1 MNMKGLENLADT
13 REKPPGGS
21 FPTARRHIRFAV
33 LFLFWYDPPG
43 GYEFLPGD
51 ATLFA
56 FYFRDFVN
64 VLMLRLAASKTPP
77 GDSVVLEEI
86 WMDMIMHE
94 KVWGKYS
101 KSNGSRVL
109 VMTVLESMV
118 WTGYGWVLDTCDSGR
133 LTIKR
138 VLLLIR
144 RLAARVGAPGGETSV
159 RGLCIVG
166 RLAARCAPPGG
177 NEKTVGL
184 GRRWRQAVWSIF
196 AWRRVGRARRRR
208 CCSLLPAGRFM
219 DGVTCDDM
227 SGEVH
232 IKLLSRG
239 DTSGEVRRAGLR
251 AGRFVEAGPRA
262 GSSPFLFVCGDD
274 RVIRYTGADVDTG
287 GAEDAQMAE

>member
-1 MNMKGLENLADT
+1 MITASFLHCCIEVSGFFQ
-13 REKPPGGS
+13 KPPGGS

-109 VMTVLESMV
+109 VMTV
-118 WTGYGWVLDTCDSGR
+118 
-133 LTIKR
+133 
-138 VLLLIR
+138 
-144 RLAARVGAPGGETSV
+144 
-159 RGLCIVG
+159 
-166 RLAARCAPPGG
+166 
-177 NEKTVGL
+177 
-184 GRRWRQAVWSIF
+184 
-196 AWRRVGRARRRR
+196 
-208 CCSLLPAGRFM
+208 
-219 DGVTCDDM
+219 
-227 SGEVH
+227 
-232 IKLLSRG
+232 
-239 DTSGEVRRAGLR
+239 
-251 AGRFVEAGPRA
+251 
-262 GSSPFLFVCGDD
+262 
-274 RVIRYTGADVDTG
+274 
-287 GAEDAQMAE
+287 

>member
-1 MNMKGLENLADT
+1 MITASFLHCCIEVSGFFQ
-13 REKPPGGS
+13 KPPGGS

-77 GDSVVLEEI
+77 GDSVVRGSAASFLEIETEGGFGVCEVYDNSKRDEVLEEI

-109 VMTVLESMV
+109 LFK
-118 WTGYGWVLDTCDSGR
+118 R
-133 LTIKR
+133 LMLR
-138 VLLLIR
+138 YCEDLNR
-144 RLAARVGAPGGETSV
+144 WFGQG
-159 RGLCIVG
+159 
-166 RLAARCAPPGG
+166 
-177 NEKTVGL
+177 TVGCL
-184 GRRWRQAVWSIF
+184 ILVIVVRQAVRLASGVSVLLG
-196 AWRRVGRARRRR
+196 AWRHGVLRQAVTRKQWVWGGAGARR
-208 CCSLLPAGRFM
+208 
-219 DGVTCDDM
+219 
-227 SGEVH
+227 SGAF
-232 IKLLSRG
+232 SPG
-239 DTSGEVRRAGLR
+239 DVWAEPGGDAVVLCFLVRRAGLR